1 MQTMT
6 NDLLRHKALGG
17 TSRSRLLALLTDA
30 GGWVSVHELAGQ
42 AGPRANTT
50 RNHLEQLVASGLVER
65 RRTEPKGRGRPAYQY
80 RAKRQVDE
88 AQAYRALASVLADTV
103 AQRDN
108 ATISANSAG
117 ERWGTTLAELPRD
130 SSAAPVDQ
138 LVRLL
143 DDLGFEPSLA
153 DAGAVVEL
161 HGCPFRSVARA
172 YSDVVCNIHLGL
184 MRGALRGLGSSTEV
198 TSLEPFVTPT
208 LCLAQ
213 LRRAED
219 VAPSPSHVG

>member
-1 MQTMT
+1 MQAMT

-50 RNHLEQLVASGLVER
+50 RKHLEQLVAAGLVER
-65 RRTEPKGRGRPAYQY
+65 RRTDPKGRGRPAYQY
-80 RAKRQVDE
+80 RAKRQIDDAE
-88 AQAYRALASVLADTV
+88 AYRALSRVLADTV

-108 ATISANSAG
+108 ATGSATSAG
-117 ERWGTTLAELPRD
+117 ERWGTTLAQLPREP
-130 SSAAPVDQ
+130 SATPLDQ
-138 LVRLL
+138 LVTLL
-143 DDLGFEPSLA
+143 DDLGFEPTVA
-153 DAGAVVEL
+153 DAGSVVEL

-172 YSDVVCNIHLGL
+172 YSDVVCNVHLGL
-184 MRGALRGLGSSTEV
+184 MRGALRGLGSNSEV

-208 LCLAQ
+208 LCLAR
-213 LRRAED
+213 LRHAEG
-219 VAPSPSHVG
+219 VASGHVG